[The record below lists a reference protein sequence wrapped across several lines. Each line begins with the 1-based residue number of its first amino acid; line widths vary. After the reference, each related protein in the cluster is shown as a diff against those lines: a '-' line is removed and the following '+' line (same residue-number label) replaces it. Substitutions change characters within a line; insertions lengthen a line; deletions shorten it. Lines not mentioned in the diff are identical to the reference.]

1 MARRDEQLL
10 QELEEL
16 RRRLAERDDQE
27 GGVIGFLGGMALGVL
42 VGGALALIFAPQSGE
57 ETRTQLRDTS
67 IQLKERATTVADQV
81 KEQAGTVQTQAQD
94 ALGQVRERAQTLTE
108 TAREQVQGVAARTQE
123 AAGAIGE
130 EARQTA
136 ATASEQ
142 AQGLRSQAQQAVEQ
156 TKSAAQPG
164 QSGGA
169 QGQQATTATGGAGQA
184 ANQPGATGDA
194 GGAGGAGERPQATTG
209 ATLENQPE
217 LSRHY
222 GNPDEQAN
230 RAGGSGRQG

>member
-1 MARRDEQLL
+1 MARRDEKLL
-10 QELEEL
+10 EELEEL

-27 GGVIGFLGGMALGVL
+27 GGVMGFLGGMALGVL
-42 VGGALALIFAPQSGE
+42 VGGALALVFAPQSGE

-67 IQLKERATTVADQV
+67 IQLKERASTVADQV

-94 ALGQVRERAQTLTE
+94 SLGQVRERAQSLTE

-136 ATASEQ
+136 DTAREQ
-142 AQGLRSQAQQAVEQ
+142 AQGMRTQTQQAVEQ
-156 TKSAAQPG
+156 TRSAAQSG
-164 QSGGA
+164 QGAGA
-169 QGQQATTATGGAGQA
+169 QGQQGQGAGR
-184 ANQPGATGDA
+184 PGATGDA

-209 ATLENQPE
+209 ATIENQPE
-217 LSRHY
+217 LTRHY

-230 RAGGSGRQG
+230 RTGGSGRQG

>member
-1 MARRDEQLL
+1 MARRDEKLL
-10 QELEEL
+10 EELEEL

-27 GGVIGFLGGMALGVL
+27 GGIMGFLGGMVLGML
-42 VGGALALIFAPQSGE
+42 MGGTLALIFAPKSGE

-94 ALGQVRERAQTLTE
+94 ALGQVRERAQSLTE
-108 TAREQVQGVAARTQE
+108 TAREQVQGVTARTQE

-136 ATASEQ
+136 DTAREQ
-142 AQGLRSQAQQAVEQ
+142 AQGLRTQAQQAVEQ
-156 TKSAAQPG
+156 TRSAAQPG
-164 QSGGA
+164 QGGGA
-169 QGQQATTATGGAGQA
+169 QGQPGQQGQQSQGAGR
-184 ANQPGATGDA
+184 PGATGDA

-209 ATLENQPE
+209 ATIENQPE
-217 LSRHY
+217 LTRHY